1 MGNYHRIIPCDATRA
16 VFEYLLSTCSSKFF
30 LSSDLGPRKTKRI
43 ANKPRKNVKVSDEM
57 LDRVATRAN
66 MAKSDIDNLLELAEK
81 YDKAFG
87 DYKIT
92 KEFIASRLGAGSGIL
107 GVYALASED

>member
-1 MGNYHRIIPCDATRA
+1 MKNLKYI
-16 VFEYLLSTCSSKFF
+16 FF
-30 LSSDLGPRKTKRI
+30 LIFILPLIISSCQTTGGVWLKEGERKGKAYKFGGQKMT
-43 ANKPRKNVKVSDEM
+43 
-57 LDRVATRAN
+57 
-66 MAKSDIDNLLELAEK
+66 DNLLELAEK